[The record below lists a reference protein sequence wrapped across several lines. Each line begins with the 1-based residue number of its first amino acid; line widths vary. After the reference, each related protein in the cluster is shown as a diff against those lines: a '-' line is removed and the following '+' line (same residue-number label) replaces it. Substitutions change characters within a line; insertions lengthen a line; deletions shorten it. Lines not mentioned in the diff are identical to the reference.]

1 MSIKDLIDAYVATK
15 NEREELTAK
24 AKELTKKLALY
35 EGDIM
40 EQMSQQGISKAASDK
55 ASVTMRLATHPTITD
70 WGMFYSYVA
79 ETKQF
84 ELLHKRLSS
93 TAFKERL
100 TAGETIPGTTMSESY
115 ELSVYRTN
123 S

>member
-1 MSIKDLIDAYVATK
+1 MNIKDLIDEFVSIK
-15 NEREELTAK
+15 GQREALTAQ
-24 AKELTKKLALY
+24 ASALTKKLALI
-35 EGDIM
+35 EADIM
-40 EQMSQQGISKAASDK
+40 EQMAGQGISKAASDK

-70 WGMFYSYVA
+70 WGTFYNYVA

-100 TAGETIPGTTMSESY
+100 AAGEAIPGTAMSESY